1 MPELQR
7 IALVVHP
14 ARDLSKPLEALLE
27 WTRAHAADVGQIR
40 VHADGPE
47 VAPVLDAAD
56 ADLIVAL
63 GGDGTVLSALRRG
76 AAAGRPVLGVACGS
90 LGALAAVAADGVA
103 AALDRFTRGDWD
115 AHRLPALRVQARDGD
130 AAVDALN
137 DLVVVRAGAGQL
149 RVSVALDGVPYGR
162 WSGDGII
169 LATSLGSSAYTMAA
183 GGPLLAPDTPGSVCT
198 PLNPHGGAL
207 PPLVAGAGT
216 RWEVEIGE
224 GYGGARVEVDGQPS
238 EAGLL
243 AFTAELHEG
252 FAELVR
258 LGHEEPF
265 LSALRRRGLLADS
278 PRMLVEKR
286 RRERKAA
293 QAAEA

>member
-76 AAAGRPVLGVACGS
+76 AA
-90 LGALAAVAADGVA
+90 DGVA

-115 AHRLPALRVQARDGD
+115 AHRLPALRVHARDGD
-130 AAVDALN
+130 AAVDAIN

>member
-1 MPELQR
+1 MPDLWR

-14 ARDLSKPLEALLE
+14 SRDLSEPLEALVE
-27 WTRAHAADVGQIR
+27 WARDHETELGQIR

-56 ADLIVAL
+56 ADLIVGL
-63 GGDGTVLSALRRG
+63 GGDGTVLSALRAG
-76 AAAGRPVLGVACGS
+76 AGAGRPVLGVACGS
-90 LGALAAVAADGVA
+90 VGALAAVAADGVA
-103 AALDRFTRGDWD
+103 TALDRVAQGDWD

-130 AAVDALN
+130 AVVDALN
-137 DLVVVRAGAGQL
+137 DLAVVRAGAGQV

-183 GGPLLAPDTPGSVCT
+183 GGPLLAPDTPGTVCT

-207 PPLVAGAGT
+207 PPLVAGAAA

-224 GYGGARVEVDGQPS
+224 GYNGARIEVDGQPVD
-238 EAGLL
+238 AGLL
-243 AFTAELHEG
+243 AFTAQLREG
-252 FAELVR
+252 YAELVR

-265 LSALRRRGLLADS
+265 LTSLRRRGLLADS
-278 PRMLVEKR
+278 PRMLVEQR
-286 RRERKAA
+286 RRERKAT
-293 QAAEA
+293 QA

>member
-1 MPELQR
+1 MPDLRR

-14 ARDLSKPLEALLE
+14 SRDISEPLGALLE
-27 WTRAHAADVGQIR
+27 WARAHETELGQIR
-40 VHADGPE
+40 VHSDGPE

-63 GGDGTVLSALRRG
+63 GGDGTVLSALRAG
-76 AAAGRPVLGVACGS
+76 AAAGRPVLGIACGS
-90 LGALAAVAADGVA
+90 LGALAAVAADGVGT
-103 AALDRFTRGDWD
+103 ALERIMQGDWD

-137 DLVVVRAGAGQL
+137 DFVVVRAGAGQL
-149 RVSVALDGVPYGR
+149 RVSVTLDGVPYGR

-183 GGPLLAPDTPGSVCT
+183 GGPLLAPDTPGTVCT

-216 RWEVEIGE
+216 RWEVEVGK
-224 GYGGARVEVDGQPS
+224 GYGGARIEVDGQPS
-238 EAGLL
+238 DAALL

-252 FAELVR
+252 YAELVR

-265 LSALRRRGLLADS
+265 LVSLRRRGLLADS
-278 PRMLVEKR
+278 PRMLVEQR
-286 RRERKAA
+286 RRDRRAT
-293 QAAEA
+293 QA